1 MKMKKMITS
10 MLVAL
15 GCVMG
20 SSAALTAVECS
31 ACSATETSCQIWFKG
46 SGKGKISTGSKSQM
60 YKTVKTLKISS
71 CQLVIAA
78 GESNATAK
86 VVLKGKKTGVGDFE
100 KELECSEF
108 VWNVFGK
115 KLEKLST
122 SKKEVTLDS
131 EMFFRAEDEDG
142 TMEVAGVLTG
152 KVKGKSSGGCGPC
165 GEDATVKWTPVRFSG
180 KFVGWS
186 EATGCA
192 CARELKAA
200 LSDCNDCTGGCLTF
214 VEPENDPIEVF
225 DGTITL
231 KYESKKSGCQSRI
244 ITE

>member
-1 MKMKKMITS
+1 MKKMITS

-20 SSAALTAVECS
+20 SFALTATECD
-31 ACSATETSCQIWFKG
+31 ACGATETETACQIWFKG
-46 SGKGKISTGSKSQM
+46 SGRGKISTGSKTQT
-60 YKTVKTLKISS
+60 YKTVKTLKVSS
-71 CQLVIAA
+71 CQLVISS
-78 GESNATAK
+78 GGSNVTAK
-86 VVLKGKKTGVGDFE
+86 VVLKGTKKGVGDFE

-108 VWNVFGK
+108 MWNVFGK
-115 KLEKLST
+115 KLGNLSS

-131 EMFFRAEDEDG
+131 EIFFKADDGDG

-165 GEDATVKWTPVRFSG
+165 GEDATIKWTPVKFTG

-192 CARELKAA
+192 CARELTAA
-200 LSDCNDCTGGCLTF
+200 LADVCDCSGLCLTF
-214 VEPENDPIEVF
+214 VEPEDDPIEVF

-231 KYESKKSGCQSRI
+231 KYDSKRSGCKTRTVS
-244 ITE
+244 E